1 MRLISN
7 SPHAT
12 EEIGFQIGTLLQTG
26 DTVGLYGNLGS
37 GKTVMVKGIARSFH
51 IDSRDITSASFTI
64 IAEYQTQPPF
74 FHIDL
79 YRITNDSELDSTGI
93 WDCLGGNAISVI
105 EWAEKLGDEVPDKFI
120 AVHIDVLDDEQRA
133 LTIEGIDEKNWNYL

>member
-7 SPHAT
+7 SAHDT
-12 EEIGFQIGTLLQTG
+12 EQIGFHLGTLLQRG

-37 GKTVMVKGIARSFH
+37 GKTVMVKGIARAFH

-64 IAEYQTQPPF
+64 IAEYQTEPPF

-79 YRITNDSELDSTGI
+79 YRINNESDIYNTGI
-93 WDCLGGNAISVI
+93 WECLGGHAVSVI
-105 EWAEKLGDEVPDKFI
+105 EWAEKLGNELPEHFISIRI
-120 AVHIDVLDDEQRA
+120 AVMDAGQRVLS
-133 LTIEGIDEKNWNYL
+133 IEGIDEKNWDYL

>member
-12 EEIGFQIGTLLQTG
+12 EQIGFHIGTLLQSG

-37 GKTVMVKGIARSFH
+37 GKTVMVKGIARSLH
-51 IDSRDITSASFTI
+51 IDGRDITSASFTI
-64 IAEYQTQPPF
+64 ITEYQTKPPF

-79 YRITNDSELDSTGI
+79 YRITNAAELDSTGI
-93 WDCLGGNAISVI
+93 WECLGRNAISVI
-105 EWAEKLGDEVPDKFI
+105 EWAEKLGDDIPDKFI
-120 AVHIDVLDDEQRA
+120 AVHIDVLNNEQRA
-133 LTIEGIDEKNWNYL
+133 LTIKGIDEKDWHYL